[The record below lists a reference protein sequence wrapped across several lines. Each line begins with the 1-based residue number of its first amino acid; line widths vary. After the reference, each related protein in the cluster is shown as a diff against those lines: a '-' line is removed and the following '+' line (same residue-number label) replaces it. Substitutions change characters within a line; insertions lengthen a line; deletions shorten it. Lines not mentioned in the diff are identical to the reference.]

1 MTIVSAF
8 SVSSIKAETISPSY
22 YKKVVQDVFNTYTIY
37 EISEHDPL
45 IDDEKAEAY
54 LNEIENLTIKI
65 SKLTDNFQ
73 AFEEIID
80 GESVI
85 VENIYYIN
93 NNVGQTIEIDKLL
106 YDVLV
111 LAEEYKD
118 LTNGYFDISIG
129 KIIDEWKALMDSDT
143 EISENEFKQRVESI
157 KQIPVIENGIEL
169 TNEDAK
175 YYVKISE
182 GVKID
187 LGAIAKGYAVG
198 LVDKY
203 FKDKGLTYYRIEGS
217 NSSLVYGK
225 NYYRDE
231 NMFHIGITNPFV
243 DDYGYLKVKNVSM
256 TTSGDT
262 EQNELIHGKLVH
274 HLISPKTK
282 QPENN
287 YRLLTIIND
296 DPALADALTTAM
308 FAMDEETLI
317 KWANDNGIKDYIV
330 FKSNKE
336 IISNFNNYEFV
347 LTSNEED
354 PIKATLK
361 DWLIVS
367 GIVVFVAGAIYL
379 IARKKEIKEW
389 RKKEYIWK
397 QNLKILF

>member
-1 MTIVSAF
+1 MIFRRTILIILMTIVSVF

-22 YKKVVQDVFNTYTIY
+22 YRKVIQNVFSTTNIY
-37 EISEHDPL
+37 EISKHDPN
-45 IDDEKAEAY
+45 IDDAKANQY
-54 LNEIENLTIKI
+54 LNEVADLTIKI
-65 SKLTDNFQ
+65 SKLTDNFK
-73 AFEEIID
+73 EYKGINN
-80 GESVI
+80 V
-85 VENIYYIN
+85 YYIN
-93 NNVGQTIEIDKLL
+93 NNVGKNIEIDKLL

-111 LAEEYKD
+111 LAEQYKE

-129 KIIDEWKALMDSDT
+129 KIIDEWKAIMDSGE
-143 EISENEFKQRVESI
+143 EISKNDFEQKVTEI
-157 KQIPVIENGIEL
+157 KQIPVINNGIEL
-169 TNEDAK
+169 TKDDSK
-175 YYVKISE
+175 YYVKIKE

-217 NSSLVYGK
+217 SSSLVYGE

-243 DDYGYLKVKNVSM
+243 YDYGYLRVKNVSM

-262 EQNELIHGKLVH
+262 EQNELIHGKLIH

-379 IARKKEIKEW
+379 IARKKEIKE
-389 RKKEYIWK
+389 
-397 QNLKILF
+397 

>member
-8 SVSSIKAETISPSY
+8 SVSSLKAETISPSY
-22 YKKVVQDVFNTYTIY
+22 YKKVVQDVFYTYNTY
-37 EISEHDPL
+37 EISEHDPN
-45 IDDEKAEAY
+45 INEEKAELY
-54 LNEIENLTIKI
+54 LDEVAELTTKI
-65 SKLTDNFQ
+65 SNLTDNFQ
-73 AFEEIID
+73 AFEGIN
-80 GESVI
+80 
-85 VENIYYIN
+85 NIYYIN
-93 NNVGQTIEIDKLL
+93 NNVDKTIEIDKLL
-106 YDVLV
+106 YDVLL
-111 LAEEYKD
+111 LAEEYKE

-129 KIIDEWKALMDSDT
+129 RIIDEWKALMNRDNL
-143 EISENEFKQRVESI
+143 ISENEFNQRVESI

-169 TNEDAK
+169 TSEDAK

-217 NSSLVYGK
+217 NSSLVYGE

-243 DDYGYLKVKNVSM
+243 YNYGYLRVKNVSM

-262 EQNELIHGKLVH
+262 EQNELIHGKLIH

-296 DPALADALTTAM
+296 NPALADALTTAM

-317 KWANDNGIKDYIV
+317 QWANDNDINDYII
-330 FKSNKE
+330 FKSNE
-336 IISNFNNYEFV
+336 EVISNFNNFEFV
-347 LTSNEED
+347 LTEEAEDD
-354 PIKATLK
+354 PVVATLK

-367 GIVVFVAGAIYL
+367 GIVIFVAGAIYL
-379 IARKKEIKEW
+379 IARKKETKE
-389 RKKEYIWK
+389 
-397 QNLKILF
+397 